1 MTSTNVPEYAKL
13 NSKEEINYYCAIRNN
28 NDLAVKYIRDKFVVI
43 MINCNP
49 DGSLFDLK
57 KPANKSHPW
66 IKLTARKFSINRI
79 ESYVPLC
86 NSCNSNAQ
94 NISTVQT
101 HSILSH
107 ILCIHSKVCSNIIQ
121 DFENCWSLDGALT
134 LEPDE
139 QEEERVE
146 IFYKKT
152 DKTTKTQ
159 HLAAVITNKDIS
171 ILATVGR
178 QTSPKCFTC
187 SSPKCSH
194 YRLWKEAINE
204 GDTNEEIEMENPET
218 TTDPVHYFLP
228 ERTYL
233 NKSPI
238 QFPLQRGTFQ
248 KEILDKKFNGTF
260 TYPLQMIPD
269 FLPQNKC
276 EHGYEYQSNDES
288 MLMDSPDIIVHTD
301 EGSHIYPVEVFKRR
315 STGPC
320 KCCQQVDGHKYLLFY
335 VGSGSF
341 VCYLTLNKW
350 LLSHMRS
357 GVTAR
362 SYLNTISDNC
372 KTTGRKSSLKYD
384 KWLEACDGFKA
395 NLEID
400 FDEAFTCIRCN
411 NSPQYITCDGKAL
424 APLKRKLKPL
434 KLSELSTH
442 PEDYEVMPQ
451 GSYISSKSCL
461 FMFKGRKKSFYKI
474 NGR

>member
-1 MTSTNVPEYAKL
+1 
-13 NSKEEINYYCAIRNN
+13 
-28 NDLAVKYIRDKFVVI
+28 
-43 MINCNP
+43 
-49 DGSLFDLK
+49 
-57 KPANKSHPW
+57 
-66 IKLTARKFSINRI
+66 
-79 ESYVPLC
+79 
-86 NSCNSNAQ
+86 
-94 NISTVQT
+94 
-101 HSILSH
+101 
-107 ILCIHSKVCSNIIQ
+107 
-121 DFENCWSLDGALT
+121 
-134 LEPDE
+134 
-139 QEEERVE
+139 
-146 IFYKKT
+146 
-152 DKTTKTQ
+152 
-159 HLAAVITNKDIS
+159 
-171 ILATVGR
+171 
-178 QTSPKCFTC
+178 
-187 SSPKCSH
+187 
-194 YRLWKEAINE
+194 
-204 GDTNEEIEMENPET
+204 
-218 TTDPVHYFLP
+218 
-228 ERTYL
+228 
-233 NKSPI
+233 
-238 QFPLQRGTFQ
+238 
-248 KEILDKKFNGTF
+248 
-260 TYPLQMIPD
+260 MIPD

-276 EHGYEYQSNDES
+276 EHGYEYHSNDES

-451 GSYISSKSCL
+451 GSYHQNRVFLCSKEERKVFTKLWSVMNLWLISLTNNK
-461 FMFKGRKKSFYKI
+461 
-474 NGR
+474 